1 MQFRGK
7 RAEAVS
13 DAVVV
18 NDQDD
23 ALPQQTIKNGRQFK
37 GLNLIF
43 LKDIIMIF
51 YSATTKATTKRWDLM
66 KTRDDWC
73 TTHLW

>member
-1 MQFRGK
+1 
-7 RAEAVS
+7 
-13 DAVVV
+13 
-18 NDQDD
+18 
-23 ALPQQTIKNGRQFK
+23 
-37 GLNLIF
+37 
-43 LKDIIMIF
+43 MIF